1 MHWIPS
7 QVSKKEKKSTRTFIL
22 EMWHDFIILEPDS
35 HLVVWSLGSSKKDP
49 KDNTQGFEFFVFWV
63 FLHDLKDPNDL
74 V

>member
-7 QVSKKEKKSTRTFIL
+7 QVSKKMKKSTCTFIL

-35 HLVVWSLGSSKKDP
+35 HLVVFGVVQKDP
-49 KDNTQGFEFFVFWV
+49 KDKTQGLSSLSFGSFCTI
-63 FLHDLKDPNDL
+63 LRTL